1 MTEESSEGK
10 FIDGTNGAKSY
21 TITTHTQ
28 RTQEYLGLERNEIH
42 ITNDKLDGH
51 SIKGMTRKKSINYIK
66 SDIIYKM

>member
-1 MTEESSEGK
+1 MTEESSEGE
-10 FIDGTNGAKSY
+10 FIDGTDGAKSY

-51 SIKGMTRKKSINYIK
+51 SIK
-66 SDIIYKM
+66 